1 MSYIFQGITFCD
13 EALSCSPSYQQKLRS
28 KPFRNNAEELEA
40 MQRSD
45 TARRLHPAQDSFPIA
60 KESAGLLPV
69 TDDPADSCCLE
80 AASCML
86 MRSPGTNL
94 EIKDCCGSRLIA
106 FLNSRS
112 DS

>member
-60 KESAGLLPV
+60 KESA
-69 TDDPADSCCLE
+69 
-80 AASCML
+80 
-86 MRSPGTNL
+86 